1 MMPAILSRTPVD
13 KHTLKNL
20 LKKSQNNITS
30 YSNELHMSKK
40 KILYVQ
46 TSGIDTPERLYTP
59 FILGATAAVMGIDAT
74 IYFVIKGITVVKSG
88 EAEKIKIGG
97 FPSLKEV
104 MDQAIKVGVKLMVC
118 EQSCM
123 LFNLPRGSFVSD
135 AGIVGA
141 ATLNDLILEAD
152 AVISF

>member
-1 MMPAILSRTPVD
+1 MTA
-13 KHTLKNL
+13 
-20 LKKSQNNITS
+20 
-30 YSNELHMSKK
+30 K

-46 TSGIDTPERLYTP
+46 TSGTDTPERLYAH
-59 FILGATAAVMGIDAT
+59 FILGATAAAMGIEAT

-104 MDQAIKVGVKLMVC
+104 MDQAVKAGVRMMVC

-123 LFNLPRGSFVSD
+123 LFNLPRGSFVSE
-135 AGIVGA
+135 AGVVGA
-141 ATLNDLILEAD
+141 ATLNDLLLEAD